1 MSEEIFVN
9 IETEIQQPYN
19 ARVPV
24 NGQEPNI
31 RQTQSIYT
39 AESRQPSTYQYRS
52 PFIYNTPVSGQEP
65 NIRNA
70 QQPFTYTR
78 QGQTP
83 TIYQHQSPF
92 TYARQGLQPATYNFQ
107 NPYPYIAAGQQP
119 NGRALQ
125 SPYPYI
131 ANARQ
136 PGFYQHPSPFTYQNP
151 VNAQEPNI
159 RDTQQPYPYIAAGQE
174 SNQVNAQE
182 PNIRNS
188 QTPFTY
194 NYRSP
199 FTYRNPV
206 SAQEPN
212 IRNQQEPNI
221 RNQQEPN
228 IRSSQTAFT
237 YQHRSPFTYRN
248 PVSAQQPT
256 IKNAQEPNIR
266 NQQEPNIRNAQAAF
280 TYNYRSPFTYQNPVN
295 KQNPYPYSANS
306 QTPFTYQ
313 HQSPFTYARQG
324 QTPTTY
330 NVQTPA
336 TTSSSTP
343 IIAQQPAIYDGV
355 DGEDAPNNAGN
366 TTWGPGN
373 SAAIHINAGQSQS
386 GLTTTN
392 RTWETTRSH
401 SSAYATSGSCLMRF
415 DWQESGTNAYSVKA
429 KWYAVDSAAMGPV
442 YEDYINFYGDFQGSS
457 QDGDGIEISAKWNSN
472 ADIDDSNFGGSAE
485 FPNDSANETG
495 AKVKNQYYMIWDGE
509 QSSDSATAVGFK
521 WSASSGSSNQG
532 SLGYL
537 RSTGVSIQLKVVNG
551 NVGSNPTIYT
561 TNPTSQLIQLSMSK
575 GGGDLQ

>member
-52 PFIYNTPVSGQEP
+52 PFIYNTLVSAQEP

-70 QQPFTYTR
+70 RQPFTYTR

-107 NPYPYIAAGQQP
+107 NPYPYIATGQEP
-119 NGRALQ
+119 NGRSLQ

-131 ANARQ
+131 ANARAS
-136 PGFYQHPSPFTYQNP
+136 GFYQHPSPFAYQNP
-151 VNAQEPNI
+151 VSAQEPNI

-212 IRNQQEPNI
+212 IRNARQP
-221 RNQQEPN
+221 
-228 IRSSQTAFT
+228 S
-237 YQHRSPFTYRN
+237 TYRN
-248 PVSAQQPT
+248 PVNAQQP
-256 IKNAQEPNIR
+256 NIR
-266 NQQEPNIRNAQAAF
+266 QARQPS
-280 TYNYRSPFTYQNPVN
+280 TYTHRSPISYQDTRDAQQPYPYIADARQPAIYQHQSPSTYQNPVN
-295 KQNPYPYSANS
+295 KQNPYPYIANN

-336 TTSSSTP
+336 LTDSSIP
-343 IIAQQPAIYDGV
+343 VIAQTPAIYDGV
-355 DGEDAPNNAGN
+355 DGEDGPGNAGN

-373 SAAIHINAGQSQS
+373 SAATVQNQSS
-386 GLTTTN
+386 NPVGITTN
-392 RTWETTRSH
+392 RTWETQRSH
-401 SSAYATSGSCLMRF
+401 STANGASGSAFMEF
-415 DWQESGTNAYSVKA
+415 TWMETGTNAYSVR
-429 KWYAVDSAAMGPV
+429 AVWAATDNAAVGPA
-442 YEDYINFYGDFQGSS
+442 YEDYINFYGDFQGES
-457 QDGDGIEISAKWNSN
+457 QAGDSIEVYAKWNSL
-472 ADIDDSNFGGSAE
+472 ADLSDSNSGGSTRI
-485 FPNDSANETG
+485 PSHSSNPTG
-495 AKVKNQYYMIWDGE
+495 AKTKNVFYPIWDGE
-509 QSSDSATAVGFK
+509 QNGDSATQVRFK
-521 WSASSGSSNQG
+521 WSADSGNSNQQN
-532 SLGYL
+532 SYAEI
-537 RSTGVSIQLKVVNG
+537 RSTGVSIQLKIVNG
-551 NVGSNPTIYT
+551 GATGNPTIYT
-561 TNPTSQLIQLSMSK
+561 TNPTSQLIRLSMSK
-575 GGGDLQ
+575 GSGDIQ